1 LASEWRVIEID
12 PLEIGLWRAY
22 TGSGRR
28 LLLEIVLR
36 VWNLG
41 GSRNFTPR
49 GSSQIIS
56 DAGFTRRRLG
66 CVGDLEPARN
76 GCRLYLEPARIMM
89 TYEPR
94 YERFEVLGSD
104 GSRLGVEFIR
114 SGFLAQGDRPELFF
128 FRVNGEETVVGIS
141 GASLARFEHGRRRLS
156 REQKIDVA
164 GRWLKRQMEAGT
176 PLNSGSL
183 YIRDD
188 ELANL
193 ANELDFTE

>member
-1 LASEWRVIEID
+1 MLH
-12 PLEIGLWRAY
+12 
-22 TGSGRR
+22 
-28 LLLEIVLR
+28 
-36 VWNLG
+36 VWNFG
-41 GSRNFTPR
+41 VSRNFTPQ
-49 GSSQIIS
+49 GTSQIIS

-66 CVGDLEPARN
+66 CVGDTEPARN
-76 GCRLYLEPARIMM
+76 TMA
-89 TYEPR
+89 YEPL

-114 SGFLAQGDRPELFF
+114 SGFLTQGDRPELFF

-164 GRWLKRQMEAGT
+164 GRWLKRQMEAGM